1 MPNINELL
9 HEKNQ
14 IIDQLNSIIFG
25 SIELRDKDGKQY
37 IYVHYR
43 QDGILTTK
51 YAGEYSDV
59 LYNLIRNNTELS
71 KNLKKRL
78 KEINKILKELNYV
91 ETEGVAEK
99 VAVNID
105 LARRYLVDSIYKQ
118 AMLEGVATTYSDT
131 ETIVNGGKVKD
142 MTASDINKVINLKRA
157 WEFITSVDLANYP
170 TNYAV
175 LCQINQIVEDGFS
188 LTAGR
193 IRSVP
198 VTIGGSTYIPP
209 IPFEDQ
215 VKQDLYDMLNN
226 EEGIDLAV
234 DLVLYV
240 MKKQLFLDGNKRTAI
255 IFANHYLISHALG
268 LIVVPAD
275 KVDEY
280 KKVLVSYY
288 ENELMKPDI
297 ANFLKEKCWIKMEW
311 CIIANSGGH
320 VSIYLKSS
328 SYFVSGSGKGISY
341 VVSTSIRLYIFNIGT
356 CWNSSRTFSQRIVIT
371 LSHNWINLLNLI

>member
-9 HEKNQ
+9 LERKQ
-14 IIDQLNSIIFG
+14 ITEQLNSMSYG
-25 SIELRDKDGKQY
+25 TVELREKDNKQY
-37 IYVHYR
+37 IYVHFR
-43 QDGILTTK
+43 QDGVLTTK
-51 YAGEYSDV
+51 YVGEYSDV
-59 LYNLIRNNTELS
+59 LYNLVRHNTELA

-78 KEINKILKELNYV
+78 KEINKTLKELNYT
-91 ETEGVAEK
+91 EIEGVDEK
-99 VAVNID
+99 VAINID
-105 LARRYLVDSIYKQ
+105 LARRYLVDSVYKQ

-131 ETIVNGGKVKD
+131 ETIINGGKVKD
-142 MTASDINKVINLKRA
+142 MTPSDINKVINLKRA
-157 WEFITSVDLANYP
+157 WEFIMSTDLANYP

-215 VKQDLYDMLNN
+215 VKLDLLNILN
-226 EEGIDLAV
+226 GPGGIDLAV

-268 LIVVPAD
+268 LIVVPTE

-280 KKVLVSYY
+280 KKVLVAYY
-288 ENELMKPDI
+288 EDESKKSEI
-297 ANFLKEKCWIKMEW
+297 VSFLKEKCWIK
-311 CIIANSGGH
+311 
-320 VSIYLKSS
+320 
-328 SYFVSGSGKGISY
+328 F
-341 VVSTSIRLYIFNIGT
+341 
-356 CWNSSRTFSQRIVIT
+356 
-371 LSHNWINLLNLI
+371 

>member
-9 HEKNQ
+9 LERKQ
-14 IIDQLNSIIFG
+14 IVEQLNSMFYG
-25 SIELRDKDGKQY
+25 TIELREKDSKQY
-37 IYVHYR
+37 IYVHFR
-43 QDGILTTK
+43 QDGVLTTK
-51 YAGEYSDV
+51 YVGEYSDV
-59 LYNLIRNNTELS
+59 LYSLVRHNTELA

-78 KEINKILKELNYV
+78 KEINKTLKELNYV
-91 ETEGVAEK
+91 EIEGVDER
-99 VAVNID
+99 VAINID
-105 LARRYLVDSIYKQ
+105 LARRYLVDSVYKQ

-131 ETIVNGGKVKD
+131 ETIINGGKVND
-142 MTASDINKVINLKRA
+142 MTPADINKVINLKRA
-157 WEFITSVDLANYP
+157 WEFIMSVDLAHYP

-215 VKQDLYDMLNN
+215 VKQDLFDILNGP
-226 EEGIDLAV
+226 EGIDLAV
-234 DLVLYV
+234 NLVLYV

-268 LIVVPAD
+268 LIVVPAE

-280 KKVLVSYY
+280 KKVLITYY
-288 ENELMKPDI
+288 EDESKKSDI
-297 ANFLKEKCWIKMEW
+297 ASFLKEKCWIK
-311 CIIANSGGH
+311 
-320 VSIYLKSS
+320 
-328 SYFVSGSGKGISY
+328 F
-341 VVSTSIRLYIFNIGT
+341 
-356 CWNSSRTFSQRIVIT
+356 
-371 LSHNWINLLNLI
+371 

>member
-9 HEKNQ
+9 REKNQ
-14 IIDQLNSIIFG
+14 LLEQLKSLLYG
-25 SIELRDKDGKQY
+25 SIELREKDGKQY
-37 IYVHYR
+37 IYVHFR
-43 QDGILTTK
+43 LDGVLTTK

-59 LYNLIRNNTELS
+59 LYNLIRNNTELA

-78 KEINKILKELNYV
+78 KEINKTLKELNYI
-91 ETEGVAEK
+91 ETEGVDEN
-99 VAVNID
+99 VAINID

-131 ETIVNGGKVKD
+131 ETIINGGIVKD

-157 WEFITSVDLANYP
+157 WEFIMSINLASYP

-215 VKQDLYDMLNN
+215 VKQDLYNVLNN
-226 EEGIDLAV
+226 EEGIDVAI

-255 IFANHYLISHALG
+255 IFANHYLITHALG
-268 LIVVPAD
+268 LIVVPAEQV
-275 KVDEY
+275 KEY
-280 KKVLVSYY
+280 KKVLISYY
-288 ENELMKPDI
+288 EDESKKDDI
-297 ANFLKEKCWIKMEW
+297 VRFLKEKCWIKM
-311 CIIANSGGH
+311 
-320 VSIYLKSS
+320 K
-328 SYFVSGSGKGISY
+328 
-341 VVSTSIRLYIFNIGT
+341 
-356 CWNSSRTFSQRIVIT
+356 
-371 LSHNWINLLNLI
+371 

>member
-9 HEKNQ
+9 LERKQ
-14 IIDQLNSIIFG
+14 ITEQLNSMSYG
-25 SIELRDKDGKQY
+25 TIELREKDNKQY
-37 IYVHYR
+37 IYVHFR
-43 QDGILTTK
+43 QDGVLTTK
-51 YAGEYSDV
+51 YVGEYSDV
-59 LYNLIRNNTELS
+59 LYNLIRRNTELA

-78 KEINKILKELNYV
+78 KEINKALKELNYV
-91 ETEGVAEK
+91 ETEGIDEK
-99 VAVNID
+99 VAINID

-131 ETIVNGGKVKD
+131 ETIVNGGKVNN
-142 MTASDINKVINLKRA
+142 MTPADINKVINLKRA
-157 WEFITSVDLANYP
+157 WEFIMSVDLANYP

-215 VKQDLYDMLNN
+215 VKQDLFDILNGP
-226 EEGIDLAV
+226 EGVDLAV
-234 DLVLYV
+234 NLVLYV

-268 LIVVPAD
+268 LIVVPAE

-280 KKVLVSYY
+280 KKVLVAYY
-288 ENELMKPDI
+288 EDETKKSDI
-297 ANFLKEKCWIKMEW
+297 ASFLKEKCWIR
-311 CIIANSGGH
+311 
-320 VSIYLKSS
+320 
-328 SYFVSGSGKGISY
+328 F
-341 VVSTSIRLYIFNIGT
+341 
-356 CWNSSRTFSQRIVIT
+356 
-371 LSHNWINLLNLI
+371 